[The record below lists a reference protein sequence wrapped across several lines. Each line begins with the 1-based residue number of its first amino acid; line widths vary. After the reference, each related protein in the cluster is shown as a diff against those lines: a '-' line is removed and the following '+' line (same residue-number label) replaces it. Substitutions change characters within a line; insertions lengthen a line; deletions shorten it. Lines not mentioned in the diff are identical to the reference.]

1 MRLFACHPA
10 LLFSFSCSLIVK
22 VARIMHFFG
31 YFQARS
37 EPYIY
42 SILALQLCISNPR
55 LQLCSNIDIMYS
67 PVYPI
72 LSLNLP
78 PTLKNRTCHLLIRS
92 KNKLGG
98 TEGREEI
105 SRKRLCF
112 ILSHYAVSEDYSGC
126 TGCRQNG

>member
-1 MRLFACHPA
+1 M
-10 LLFSFSCSLIVK
+10 LLV
-22 VARIMHFFG
+22 
-31 YFQARS
+31 
-37 EPYIY
+37 
-42 SILALQLCISNPR
+42 LALQLCISNPR

-98 TEGREEI
+98 KGREEI

-112 ILSHYAVSEDYSGC
+112 ILSLTIVAVSEDYSGC